1 MQAAVK
7 GGIGMKVCGWMLG
20 GAIGYAM
27 GCKMG
32 MMRKCMQHSLKQM
45 KHVKRMMCRKLGL

>member
-1 MQAAVK
+1 
-7 GGIGMKVCGWMLG
+7 MKVCGWMLS